1 MVAKALLLGNV
12 HYLSTTSANLDGGQ
26 DTPRGRSSQL
36 LLLLLQLLLLTLTVL
51 LYLLTQ
57 LMGRGLLL
65 IPPTTSRS
73 HNSHPSPRA
82 PSPPTLT
89 SSSLRIHWTS
99 PNCHF
104 LLLLILPFR
113 PLFFIP
119 HVCHIRQEEVC
130 SFSSSSSA
138 CVYKPLFPQYLAP
151 ISPFFLLLFSNQ

>member
-26 DTPRGRSSQL
+26 ENPLRRSSQL
-36 LLLLLQLLLLTLTVL
+36 LLLLQLLLPTLTL

-119 HVCHIRQEEVC
+119 HFCHICQEEVC

-138 CVYKPLFPQYLAP
+138 CLYEPLFPQYLAP
-151 ISPFFLLLFSNQ
+151 ISPPFPF

>member
-1 MVAKALLLGNV
+1 M
-12 HYLSTTSANLDGGQ
+12 YSTNAATISTDLDHEQ
-26 DTPRGRSSQL
+26 DNPRRRSSQ

-89 SSSLRIHWTS
+89 SSSLQTHWTS

-113 PLFFIP
+113 PLFFIS
-119 HVCHIRQEEVC
+119 HFCHICQEEVC
-130 SFSSSSSA
+130 SFSSSFSA
-138 CVYKPLFPQYLAP
+138 CLYKPLFPQYLAP
-151 ISPFFLLLFSNQ
+151 NFSSLSPLSFWGLHSHFSF